1 MGQRSHRPHPTLGPH
16 GQRHDGSTEL
26 YDDSTGI
33 AGHHKVIVNPEHA
46 PLVERLRGMLEM
58 EFGPMRSIMNESA

>member
-26 YDDSTGI
+26 YDDSTDE
-33 AGHHKVIVNPEHA
+33 AGYHKVIANPEHV
-46 PLVERLRGMLEM
+46 PLVKRLHDRLDL
-58 EFGPMRSIMNESA
+58 EFGPMAATKPKQ